1 MRAPTRYTALNRSL
15 LVCLVAAITLALGS
29 PASCQDPDSSFV
41 PSGDTVRLAFGWTAG
56 LHGEVQLTRVR
67 IDGSGPAR
75 ADTSTLRTTYSL
87 AVSKV
92 EDGLRVEVGD
102 FKVPAIPESD
112 ETAAAIAL
120 ISSFSPSYVLSPGG
134 DLLRLDGTEEL
145 VTRVRSM
152 LDSMLTE
159 GKLPAMKEAVDSLVS
174 EEALSAQLSEEWTA
188 LVGAWLDAELE
199 VGSLYELE
207 TEEALPLPG
216 NPVVPFKFEFGVI
229 DRVPCDKE
237 DQTTSCVE
245 LVMRS
250 FPDPDVM
257 KQFMKQFL
265 KDFTNSMRA
274 DRPEVPEMALRNL
287 SVFSESVLVTSPE
300 TLIPRTLSI
309 TKRVNG
315 LVTSGGVEQPISQT
329 RKSYYVY
336 SLTGGS

>member
-1 MRAPTRYTALNRSL
+1 MRIPTRHTALNRSL
-15 LVCLVAAITLALGS
+15 LVCLVVAVALGLRS
-29 PASCQDPDSSFV
+29 PAGCQDPDSSFV
-41 PSGDTVRLAFGWTAG
+41 PSGDTVRLAFGWTPG

-67 IDGSGPAR
+67 INGSGPAR

-145 VTRVRSM
+145 ATRVRSM
-152 LDSMLTE
+152 LDSMLTKLE
-159 GKLPAMKEAVDSLVS
+159 LPAAKQALNGMVS
-174 EEALSAQLSEEWTA
+174 EETLSAQLSEEWTA
-188 LVGAWLDAELE
+188 LIGVWLGAELE

-207 TEEALPLPG
+207 AEEALPLPG

-229 DRVPCDKE
+229 DRVPCDRE
-237 DQTTSCVE
+237 DQATSCVK

-250 FPDPDVM
+250 FPDPEVM
-257 KQFMKQFL
+257 KQFL
-265 KDFTNSMRA
+265 RDLGNSMLA
-274 DRPEVPEMALRNL
+274 DSPEVPEMVFHDL
-287 SVFSESVLVTSPE
+287 SVFSESVLVTSPK

-309 TKRVNG
+309 TKRIDG
-315 LVTSGGVEQPISQT
+315 LLTSGGVEERVSQT
-329 RKSYYVY
+329 RNSYYVY
-336 SLTGGS
+336 SLTGGD